1 MLKDRTLSTSHD
13 LTPLLAN
20 LSFLD
25 EIWSQYQ
32 LDPGSV
38 DVSWRALFESP
49 GGGATGHGNGQANG
63 QGANGTHGAAVNGQV
78 QALGGNGH
86 APGVVLPGQAP
97 APAAPAVAAVV
108 SNLAAGS
115 VGPDATRLPR
125 VWALVNAY
133 RVRGHL
139 EATLDPLGMHNRA
152 PHVELDPRT
161 YGFGEADMDARVG
174 SGGLHG
180 VEDVTLRDLVARLR
194 HIYCGTV
201 GLEFMHISAPDRKRW
216 LAERHERA
224 NGRAV
229 IDAETKRTMLERIL
243 RAEAFERFCH
253 NKFVGTKRFSLEGS
267 ETAIALL
274 DLVLEHGGRLGI
286 EEAVVGM
293 AHRGRLNVLTQTM
306 GKRPREIFAEFED
319 INPELVMGAG
329 DVKYHMGFSSD
340 HTTRGGKK
348 LHLSLAFNPS
358 HLEAVDPVVVGRVR
372 AKQKRK
378 KDAAHAKVVAI
389 LIHGDAAFAGQGLVA
404 EVLNISELH
413 GFRTGGTVHV
423 IINNQIGFTTSPH
436 ESRSTPYATDVAK
449 MIQCPIFHVNGED
462 PEAVAHV
469 VALAMDYR
477 QEYQTDVVIDMFCY
491 RKYGHNEGDEPS
503 FTQPLLYRRIEQKE
517 PISKLYADALIADG
531 TLSRADVDA
540 MQAKYAEFLEGELAA
555 ARKGSRPVPDALHGV
570 WAGYVGGPDEAAPEV
585 DTGVP
590 AEVLAEVGVVSTTV
604 PAGFTLHPKIA
615 RLFQQRVAM
624 ARGELPVDWGMAELL
639 AYGTLAREG
648 RVVRMSGQDSCRG
661 TFSHRHAVVVDY
673 ETGEE
678 FNPIRHDSMT
688 RAGAA
693 EFRIFDSALSEAAI
707 LGFEFGYSLDFP
719 DGLVIWE
726 AQFGDFVNGA
736 QVIIDQFIVSSED
749 KWSRLSGITL
759 FLPHGFEGQGPEHSS
774 ARFER
779 FLEMCAEDN
788 IQVCQPSNAAQQFH
802 LLRRQ
807 VHRTWRKPLVVLTP
821 KSLLRLPAAGSPI
834 AALASGRF
842 QRILPDDGTVPA
854 GDVTRLFLCS
864 GKVYYELVE
873 ERKRRADTRTG
884 IARLEQLYPLRPS
897 DFEAL
902 LSAHPKLTEV
912 VWVQDEP
919 KNMGAYPFIALRLP
933 DMMAALGKKVSFRA
947 ATRPE
952 SGSPATGSHKAHQIE
967 QKRLFAKAFD

>member
-1 MLKDRTLSTSHD
+1 M
-13 LTPLLAN
+13 
-20 LSFLD
+20 
-25 EIWSQYQ
+25 
-32 LDPGSV
+32 
-38 DVSWRALFESP
+38 
-49 GGGATGHGNGQANG
+49 
-63 QGANGTHGAAVNGQV
+63 
-78 QALGGNGH
+78 
-86 APGVVLPGQAP
+86 
-97 APAAPAVAAVV
+97 
-108 SNLAAGS
+108 
-115 VGPDATRLPR
+115 
-125 VWALVNAY
+125 WALVNAY

-139 EATLDPLGMHNRA
+139 EATLDPLGMHKRA
-152 PHVELDPRT
+152 PHLELDPQT
-161 YGFGEADMDARVG
+161 YGFGAADMDARIG

-180 VEDVTLRDLVARLR
+180 VEDVTLRELVQRLR

-201 GLEFMHISAPDRKRW
+201 GMEFMHISAPERKRW
-216 LAERHERA
+216 LAERHERSG
-224 NGRAV
+224 GRGHV
-229 IDAETKRTMLERIL
+229 DAATKREMLDRIM
-243 RAEAFERFCH
+243 RAEAFEHFCH
-253 NKFVGTKRFSLEGS
+253 TKFVGTKRFSLEGS

-274 DLVLEHGGRLGI
+274 DLVLEHGARLGAD
-286 EEAVVGM
+286 EAVVGM

-340 HTTRGGKK
+340 YTTRGGKK
-348 LHLSLAFNPS
+348 MHLSLAFNPS
-358 HLEAVDPVVVGRVR
+358 HLEAVDPVVIGRTR

-378 KDAAHAKVVAI
+378 KDGAHAKVIAI
-389 LIHGDAAFAGQGLVA
+389 LLHGDAAFAGQGLVA
-404 EVLNISELH
+404 ETLNISELH
-413 GFRTGGTVHV
+413 GFRTGGTVH
-423 IINNQIGFTTSPH
+423 IIVNNQIGFTTSPH

-469 VALAMDYR
+469 VELAMEYR
-477 QEYQTDVVIDMFCY
+477 REFQTDVVIDMFCY

-540 MQAKYAEFLEGELAA
+540 MQARYAEFLEGELAA
-555 ARKGSRPVPDALHGV
+555 ARKGSRPVPDAMHGV
-570 WAGYVGGPDEAAPEV
+570 WAGYQGGPDEAVADVE
-585 DTGVP
+585 TGVS
-590 AEVLAEVGVVSTTV
+590 AEILAEIGVTSTAV
-604 PAGFTLHPKIA
+604 PQGFTLHPKIQ

-624 ARGELPVDWGMAELL
+624 SKGELPVDWGMGELL
-639 AYGTLAREG
+639 AYGALTREG
-648 RVVRMSGQDSCRG
+648 HSVRISGQDSCRG

-673 ETGEE
+673 QTGEE
-678 FNPIRHDSMT
+678 YNPIRHDSLT
-688 RAGAA
+688 RKDAA

-719 DGLVIWE
+719 DALVIWE

-736 QVIIDQFIVSSED
+736 QVIIDQFIASSED

-759 FLPHGFEGQGPEHSS
+759 FLPHGYEGQGPEHSS

-779 FLEMCAEDN
+779 FLELCAEDN
-788 IQVCQPSNAAQQFH
+788 IQVCQPTTAAQQFH

-834 AALASGRF
+834 AALTTGGF
-842 QRILPDDGTVPA
+842 QRILPDDGSAVVADTK
-854 GDVTRLFLCS
+854 RLFLCS
-864 GKVYYELVE
+864 GKVYYELAE
-873 ERKRRADTRTG
+873 ERKRRGDTQTA
-884 IARLEQLYPLRPS
+884 IARLEQLYPLRAA
-897 DFEAL
+897 EVQAL
-902 LSAHPKLTEV
+902 LATYPKLTEV

-919 KNMGAYPFIALRLP
+919 ANMGAWSFIAMRLP
-933 DMMAALGKKVSFRA
+933 AMLGKLKLRA

-967 QKRLFAKAFD
+967 QKRLLAQAFDSPLE